1 MWELD
6 YEESWVLKNWS
17 FWTVV
22 LEKTLES
29 PLNCKEIQSVHSTGD
44 QYWIFIGRTDA
55 EAETPIIWPP
65 DAKNWLVGKDSDA
78 GRDWGQEEKGM
89 TEDEIVG
96 WHHWLDGHESEQVP
110 GVDDGQGSLVCCNP
124 WCQKEWDTTEQLK
137 WHVYMGFPGGSDGKE
152 SASNLRDLGSILGLG
167 RSPGGEQG
175 SPLQYSCLE
184 NPVGQRSLAGY
195 SPWGHKESD
204 TTEWLRADD
213 TYTYMEAKDNTSTRR
228 ACSWKLP
235 ILPRRTGCWF

>member
-6 YEESWVLKNWS
+6 YKESWVLKNWS

-65 DAKNWLVGKDSDA
+65 DAKNWLVGKDPDA
-78 GRDWGQEEKGM
+78 GRDWGQEEKGT

-110 GVDDGQGSLVCCNP
+110 GVDDGQGSLVCCSP
-124 WCQKEWDTTEQLK
+124 WCRKEWDTTERLK

-152 SASNLRDLGSILGLG
+152 SASNLGDLGSILGLG

-175 SPLQYSCLE
+175 SPLQHSCLE
-184 NPVGQRSLAGY
+184 NPLGQRSLAGY
-195 SPWGHKESD
+195 SPWDHKESD
-204 TTEWLRADD
+204 ITEWLSADD
-213 TYTYMEAKDNTSTRR
+213 TYTYMEAKDSTSTRQ
-228 ACSWKLP
+228 AWSWKLP